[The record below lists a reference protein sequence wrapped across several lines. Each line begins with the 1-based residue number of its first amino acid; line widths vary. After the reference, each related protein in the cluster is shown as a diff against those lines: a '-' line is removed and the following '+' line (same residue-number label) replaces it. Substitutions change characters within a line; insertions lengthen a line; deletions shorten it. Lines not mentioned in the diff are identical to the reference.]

1 MTIQSDR
8 FILRTLNQGDVSDRY
23 LKWLCSQD
31 NPQIRYTR
39 KKHDIKEVKSY
50 VSQRENDD
58 TVLFLGIFVRD
69 SGNHIGNIKYEP
81 IVIEEHQATMGIL
94 IGEKSWRGVGV
105 ATEVIN
111 ATVIWL
117 QKNLG
122 IREFFLGVDLDNI
135 YAIKAYEKSGFTKT
149 DMPHD
154 SENIIIMQL
163 GLNILEKRQ

>member
-1 MTIQSDR
+1 MVD
-8 FILRTLNQGDVSDRY
+8 
-23 LKWLCSQD
+23 KD
-31 NPQIRYTR
+31 NV
-39 KKHDIKEVKSY
+39 KKHDIKKVKSY

-94 IGEKSWRGVGV
+94 IGEKSWRGAGV

-149 DMPHD
+149 DIPHD